1 MAVAACWMMKRST
14 MNKQRE
20 QAERIL
26 AYKTEK
32 RSHSPVDLLREAL
45 DKAERRVVSLD
56 GTNIEE
62 FLVSLDQ
69 IEQRFEVLNAGAA
82 DIRSEEGRWQSLLA
96 RLSSKPEPIAA
107 AAAKAGGMATLRTQ
121 HPPAESFWWQL
132 DAEVARRRMK
142 MLKRIGLNV
151 FGLVALIVF
160 VLWGVDYFFPPNPN
174 TILLVNTTNDVEQL
188 VTEQK
193 WDAALQRVQATRKT
207 LPDEPELLVWEG
219 VLYEQL
225 GDAKHAQASL
235 THAQQLTKDQPVGFW
250 LLVGNKRFQ
259 AGNVNG
265 ATDAANQALKIA
277 PEEPQATLLL
287 AAIAE
292 ARGDRPKAIEL
303 FTKTADFARKANNAQ
318 LEVIAKMRMGTLMQQ
333 VNPFASS
340 ETTPTTTITPTTK

>member
-1 MAVAACWMMKRST
+1 

-20 QAERIL
+20 QSERIL

-45 DKAERRVVSLD
+45 DKADRRVVSLD
-56 GTNIEE
+56 ATNVEE
-62 FLVSLDQ
+62 FLVALDQ
-69 IEQRFEVLNAGAA
+69 IEQQFEALNEGDA
-82 DIRSEEGRWQSLLA
+82 DVRSEEGRWQSLLA
-96 RLSSKPEPIAA
+96 RISSKPEPIVA
-107 AAAKAGGMATLRTQ
+107 AAAKAGGMAKLRAQ

-142 MLKRIGLNV
+142 MIRRISLNV
-151 FGLVALIVF
+151 LGLVALVVF

-193 WDAALQRVQATRKT
+193 WDAALKRVQETRKT
-207 LPDEPELLVWEG
+207 LPDDPELLVWEG

-225 GDAKHAQASL
+225 GDAQHAQTSFAQ
-235 THAQQLTKDQPVGFW
+235 AQQLTKDQPVGFW

-259 AGNVNG
+259 SGNLKG
-265 ATDAANQALKIA
+265 AEDAANQALKIA

-287 AAIAE
+287 AGLAE
-292 ARGDRPKAIEL
+292 ARGQNPKAIEL
-303 FTKTADFARKANNAQ
+303 FSKTADLARKANNAQ

-340 ETTPTTTITPTTK
+340 ETPTITTTITPTK